1 MYNTFEKGDIMK
13 ILSVNAGSSS
23 LKFTL
28 FLMPEGKE
36 LIGGYFEKIGLDDSF
51 YSIKLNGE
59 KTKKIAPVNNHS
71 EAVKILI
78 EELINNN
85 IIKSLDE
92 LDGIGHRLVH
102 GGEKYTDSVI
112 INDDVINTVNDLIP
126 LAPLH
131 NPANL
136 IGVKAFMDVLK
147 DTPNVGVFDTA
158 FHQTMSKE
166 QFLYSVPY
174 SWYKDYG
181 VRKYGF
187 HGTSHKF
194 ITKTMKEKLGR
205 DDINLIICHIGS
217 GGSLCAVKD
226 GKSFDTTM
234 GFTPNA
240 GIMMGTRTGDID
252 YSLIPYVINKG
263 NMSLEE
269 VDNILNKK
277 SGLLGISGEFSDHRD
292 IENGELNGNVQ
303 AKLANDMF
311 KDRIVSYIAKY
322 FVMLNGKVDAIVF
335 TAGVGE
341 NAALLRKDVIKK
353 LECLGLKL
361 DETVNDKVASFKDI
375 HEGIISS
382 SDSKVPVYVVPTN
395 EELMI
400 ATDTYELIR

>member
-1 MYNTFEKGDIMK
+1 MK

-51 YSIKLNGE
+51 YSIKMNGE
-59 KTKKIAPVNNHS
+59 KTKKIKSVKNHDD
-71 EAVKILI
+71 AVKILV
-78 EELINNN
+78 EELIENKV
-85 IIKSLDE
+85 IKSLDE

-112 INDDVINTVNDLIP
+112 INDEVIETVTDLIP

-136 IGVKAFMDVLK
+136 TGVKAFMEALPN
-147 DTPNVGVFDTA
+147 TPNVGVFDTA
-158 FHQTMSKE
+158 FHQTMKKE
-166 QFLYSVPY
+166 QYLYSVPY
-174 SWYKDYG
+174 SWYENYK

-205 DDINLIICHIGS
+205 DNINIIICHVGS

-226 GKSFDTTM
+226 GKSYDTTM

-240 GIMMGTRTGDID
+240 GIMMGTRSGDID
-252 YSLIPYVINKG
+252 YSVIPYVMKEA
-263 NMSLEE
+263 NMSLTE
-269 VDNILNKK
+269 VDNALNKQ
-277 SGLLGISGEFSDHRD
+277 SGLLGISGIGSDHRD
-292 IENGELNGNVQ
+292 VEAAMEEGNELAILSNEMYVNRIVNYIALYYVELNGNV
-303 AKLANDMF
+303 
-311 KDRIVSYIAKY
+311 
-322 FVMLNGKVDAIVF
+322 DALVF
-335 TAGVGE
+335 TAGLGE
-341 NAALLRKDVIKK
+341 NAIGFRKDVITK
-353 LECLGLKL
+353 LESLGIKL
-361 DETVNDKVASFKDI
+361 NEEVNNSIAGFKDI
-375 HEGIISS
+375 HEGIISTD
-382 SDSKVPVYVVPTN
+382 DSKVPVYVVPTN

-400 ATDTYELIR
+400 ATDTYELIK